1 MPPTCHLLATYL
13 HRNLIGISSESHRN
27 LIGTSPN
34 DERIFKQLSPKYHL
48 YLQLCLLS
56 SGVPENA
63 RGVLGCLTNVIRV
76 FSPPATGF
84 AFASGLANPRLE
96 TLHQKKSH
104 IPCAYAIFFVPLQ
117 PQTQIGLCRHIIKR
131 RLLALVLVCRNPENF
146 VTQYKRAINVP

>member
-1 MPPTCHLLATYL
+1 MFFSSFFAFLARHIGETIILGAKLVKISHIRKRNAHFFVIKSIFASFSLLLFPFVSRCMPPICHLFATYL
-13 HRNLIGISSESHRN
+13 HRNIIGTSLESHRN

-76 FSPPATGF
+76 C
-84 AFASGLANPRLE
+84 L
-96 TLHQKKSH
+96 
-104 IPCAYAIFFVPLQ
+104 
-117 PQTQIGLCRHIIKR
+117 
-131 RLLALVLVCRNPENF
+131 
-146 VTQYKRAINVP
+146 